1 MLERGFILPNYDFK
15 KPNEKIPL
23 SKWNLKVCRSL
34 GKCYSVADLTQ
45 VPISQ
50 RPWPKKR
57 FASINNFGFG
67 GTNAHVVLEK
77 APFFQRNEEPE
88 QSSFHSRKL
97 FVLSAN
103 DKDALQALMGKIGIY
118 LEQRPEIFQNDNLA
132 YTLARRSRMQW
143 RVAIPTTSSFDLI
156 QALNSGKVLPVRGEA
171 EGLRIGFIF
180 TGQGAQ
186 YYNMGRELYEQYPVY
201 ASTIDSCDRYLA
213 SLGAPFSLLGKVG
226 SHP

>member
-1 MLERGFILPNYDFK
+1 M
-15 KPNEKIPL
+15 
-23 SKWNLKVCRSL
+23 
-34 GKCYSVADLTQ
+34 Q
-45 VPISQ
+45 VPINQ

-77 APFFQRNEEPE
+77 APFLQKCEGSE
-88 QSSFHSRKL
+88 QSSFQSRKL

-103 DKDALQALMGKIGIY
+103 DKDALQELMGKLGIY
-118 LEQRPEIFQNDNLA
+118 LEQRPEIFQNDLMSNLA

-143 RVAIPTTSSFDLI
+143 RVAIPTASSFYLI
-156 QALNSGKVLPVRGEA
+156 QALNSGKVLPGRSETD
-171 EGLRIGFIF
+171 GLRIGFIF

-201 ASTIDSCDRYLA
+201 ASTINACETYLA
-213 SLGAPFSLLGKVG
+213 SLGAPFSLLGT
-226 SHP
+226 SEPLA

>member
-1 MLERGFILPNYDFK
+1 VESEGMFP
-15 KPNEKIPL
+15 
-23 SKWNLKVCRSL
+23 NLKASSVTNSL
-34 GKCYSVADLTQ
+34 Q

-77 APFFQRNEEPE
+77 APFFQKNEELE
-88 QSSFHSRKL
+88 QSSFQSRKL

-103 DKDALQALMGKIGIY
+103 DKDSLQSLMGKIGIY
-118 LEQRPEIFQNDNLA
+118 LEQRPEIFQNDLMSNLA

-143 RVAIPTTSSFDLI
+143 RVAIPTTSSFELI
-156 QALNSGKVLPVRGEA
+156 QSLNGGKIIPVRGES

-201 ASTIDSCDRYLA
+201 AHTVNACDAYLA
-213 SLGAPFSLLGKVG
+213 ALGAPFSLLGTCE
-226 SHP
+226 SFLCI

>member
-1 MLERGFILPNYDFK
+1 MGKL
-15 KPNEKIPL
+15 
-23 SKWNLKVCRSL
+23 NLV
-34 GKCYSVADLTQ
+34 TNPIQ

-67 GTNAHVVLEK
+67 GTNAHLVLEK
-77 APFFQRNEEPE
+77 VPFFQRSEDTE
-88 QSSFHSRKL
+88 QSSYQSRKL

-103 DKDALQALMGKIGIY
+103 DKDALQTLMGKIGIY
-118 LEQRPEIFQNDNLA
+118 LEQRPEIFQNDLMSNLA
-132 YTLARRSRMQW
+132 YTLARRSRLQW

-156 QALNSGKVLPVRGEA
+156 QALNGGKILPVRGET

-186 YYNMGRELYEQYPVY
+186 YNNMGRELYEQYPIY
-201 ASTIDSCDRYLA
+201 ASTIDACDRYLIF
-213 SLGAPFSLLGKVG
+213 LGAPFSLLGMSEPRLSEISSSVLTVYI
-226 SHP
+226 